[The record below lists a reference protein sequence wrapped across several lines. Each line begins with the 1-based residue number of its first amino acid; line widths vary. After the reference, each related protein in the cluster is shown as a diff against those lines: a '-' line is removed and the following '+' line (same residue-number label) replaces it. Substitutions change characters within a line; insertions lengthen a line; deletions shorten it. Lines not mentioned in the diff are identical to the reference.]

1 MTNISFKSASAL
13 AADIKA
19 KKIGCREALEHFWS
33 RVERFNPQ
41 INAIVVSDID
51 RARARARDADA
62 AIARGE
68 FWGPLHGVPMT
79 VKESFDVVGMPT
91 TWGMPAFKSNHPA
104 ANAVAV
110 DRLVDAGAI
119 IFAKTNVPALLADWQ
134 TFNPIYGTTNNPWNL
149 ALSPGGS
156 SGGSSAAL
164 AAGLT
169 GLDAGSDIGGS
180 IRNPAHYC
188 GIYGHKSS
196 FGIVPMRGQVF
207 PGNVAPVDFFVAGP
221 MARSADDLAM
231 ALGIMAGPDML
242 EAAGWQLALRP
253 CRHRN
258 LSDFKVALMFD
269 DPNSRVDHEVR
280 DALEALAKFLA
291 QHGTTVNETARPEI
305 DFTEAHGIY
314 VRLLRGA
321 TSRTQTFEAFQ
332 RNLHSA
338 SNLDRDDQSYFARM
352 IRGNTIYY
360 KDWLD
365 ADEARHRMRYKWLD
379 FFNDYDLLLCPAA
392 ASAACPHDSVGE
404 RHQRT
409 ILVDGKPVPTT
420 DQLFW
425 AGISTLVGLPTTV
438 APIGLTGSGLPVGV
452 QIIGMGYDDLACIG
466 FADLLEREYYAFVPP
481 PGYAD

>member
-1 MTNISFKSASAL
+1 
-13 AADIKA
+13 
-19 KKIGCREALEHFWS
+19 
-33 RVERFNPQ
+33 
-41 INAIVVSDID
+41 
-51 RARARARDADA
+51 
-62 AIARGE
+62 
-68 FWGPLHGVPMT
+68 
-79 VKESFDVVGMPT
+79 
-91 TWGMPAFKSNHPA
+91 
-104 ANAVAV
+104 
-110 DRLVDAGAI
+110 
-119 IFAKTNVPALLADWQ
+119 
-134 TFNPIYGTTNNPWNL
+134 
-149 ALSPGGS
+149 
-156 SGGSSAAL
+156 
-164 AAGLT
+164 
-169 GLDAGSDIGGS
+169 
-180 IRNPAHYC
+180 
-188 GIYGHKSS
+188 
-196 FGIVPMRGQVF
+196 
-207 PGNVAPVDFFVAGP
+207 
-221 MARSADDLAM
+221 
-231 ALGIMAGPDML
+231 
-242 EAAGWQLALRP
+242 
-253 CRHRN
+253 
-258 LSDFKVALMFD
+258 
-269 DPNSRVDHEVR
+269 VR

-291 QHGTTVNETARPEI
+291 QHGTTVNETARTEI